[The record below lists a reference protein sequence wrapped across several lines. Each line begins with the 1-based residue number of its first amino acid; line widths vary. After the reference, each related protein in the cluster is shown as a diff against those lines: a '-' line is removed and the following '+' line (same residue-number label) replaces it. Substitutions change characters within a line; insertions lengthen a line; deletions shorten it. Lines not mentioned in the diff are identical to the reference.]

1 MLPLY
6 STFSALKCKSVVNL
20 RAKDCYGIYA
30 LPPVFYPISR
40 ETDNIVVATA
50 EGNLTHCNLTVS

>member
-6 STFSALKCKSVVNL
+6 STFSALKCKDVVNL

-30 LPPVFYPISR
+30 LPPDLISR
-40 ETDNIVVATA
+40 QTDNIVVATA